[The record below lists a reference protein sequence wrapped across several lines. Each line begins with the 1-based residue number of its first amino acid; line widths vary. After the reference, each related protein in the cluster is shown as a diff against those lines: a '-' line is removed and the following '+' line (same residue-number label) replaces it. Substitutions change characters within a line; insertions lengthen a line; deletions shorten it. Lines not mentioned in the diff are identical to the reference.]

1 MPLLSVGEAWVERVN
16 KNLLPLLN
24 KFSIKRQGP
33 FALSN
38 IIIPVV
44 DVETLEEVQAAS
56 SQTATTQGTL
66 NAVNSE
72 VLVTVPVGQ
81 TWLIDYVFTTTTAP
95 TLAHLNFLI
104 FKPSGSA
111 FFYGM
116 TNVPVGVTTPGNLH
130 PDSMAFVAGGV
141 PLTANS
147 GDRIGL
153 RRVFPAT
160 ATAQTA
166 DVIVIFR
173 RL

>member
-56 SQTATTQGTL
+56 SQTATAQGTL

-72 VLVTVPVGQ
+72 VLVTVPVGE
-81 TWLIDYVFTTTTAP
+81 TWLIDYVFDHHSTDTGAP
-95 TLAHLNFLI
+95 
-104 FKPSGSA
+104 
-111 FFYGM
+111 
-116 TNVPVGVTTPGNLH
+116 
-130 PDSMAFVAGGV
+130 
-141 PLTANS
+141 
-147 GDRIGL
+147 
-153 RRVFPAT
+153 
-160 ATAQTA
+160 
-166 DVIVIFR
+166 
-173 RL
+173 